1 MMKSK
6 TEILSPAGD
15 FEKLRAAVR
24 YGADAVYLA
33 GENFGMRAASANFS
47 EEELADAVS
56 FAHSRGVKI
65 YVTVNILPR
74 TEEYEALEPYILY
87 LAKIGV
93 DAVIVS
99 DIGVFMTVRRLAPQM
114 PIHIST
120 QSSTVSAQAC
130 NAWHSLGAS
139 RIVLARELTLAEIRN
154 IRANIPPELELEA
167 FVHGAMCI
175 AYSGRCLLSNYF
187 TGRDGN
193 HGKCAQPCRWIYHE
207 ATVTEEKRPDDPI
220 RIVEDGGDTFVFS
233 SRDTCMIEHVPE
245 LVEAGISSFKIE
257 GRVKSAY
264 YTAVVTNTYR
274 MALDAWEKDPSGY
287 SCDPA
292 WMRELCSVSH
302 REYHTGFYFGS
313 PHEDANTVAQ
323 SGYIREKAYLATAL
337 TDSDENGRATF
348 RQRNKTVSGAPMEL
362 LTPGKIGIP
371 FTGCDMRDAEG
382 NEIDSAPHPLM
393 EFSMRTDVPVRAGD
407 IIRAG
412 GDD

>member
-1 MMKSK
+1 MSA
-6 TEILSPAGD
+6 ELLSPAGD

-74 TEEYEALEPYILY
+74 TEEYEALEPYSLY

-187 TGRDGN
+187 IGRDAN
-193 HGKCAQPCRWIYHE
+193 HGRCAQPCRWIYNE
-207 ATVTEEKRPDDPI
+207 RVITEEKRPDD
-220 RIVEDGGDTFVFS
+220 RITVEEHDGDSFVMS
-233 SRDTCMIEHVPE
+233 SRDTCMIEHIPALME
-245 LVEAGISSFKIE
+245 SGITSFKIE

-274 MALDAWEKDPSGY
+274 MAIDAYLRDHAGYRYDPV
-287 SCDPA
+287 
-292 WMRELCSVSH
+292 WLRELESVSH
-302 REYHTGFYFGS
+302 REYFTVFYFDS
-313 PHEDANTVAQ
+313 PHEQATTVTAP
-323 SGYIREKAYLATAL
+323 GYIREKAYLAAAV
-337 TDSDENGRATF
+337 TDSDAEGRVTF
-348 RQRNKTVSGAPMEL
+348 LQRNKLIADTPMEL
-362 LTPGKIGIP
+362 LTPGKPGIP
-371 FTGCDMRDAEG
+371 FVGTDLRDAEG
-382 NEIDSAPHPLM
+382 NPIESAPHPMM
-393 EFSMRTDVPVRAGD
+393 EFSMHVPVPVKAGD

-412 GDD
+412 GEV